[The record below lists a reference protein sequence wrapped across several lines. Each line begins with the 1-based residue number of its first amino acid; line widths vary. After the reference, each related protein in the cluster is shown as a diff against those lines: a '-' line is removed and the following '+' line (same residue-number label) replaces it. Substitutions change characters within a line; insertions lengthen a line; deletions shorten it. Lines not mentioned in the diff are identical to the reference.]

1 LDNAALL
8 CYWYHEFL
16 IPASRRKNS
25 RLYGSVLFISRKIN
39 ERGVFLMR
47 EVVIVGAKRTP
58 IGDML
63 GKLKDLSAVD
73 LGVIAVN
80 AALEQ
85 AGVKPE
91 QVNELACGMI
101 YKAGVK
107 GNPGRQIQLKCGM
120 PEEGYAYTVD
130 QQCGS
135 GMKAFELA
143 CQSILLG
150 KTDIAVAAGVESMT
164 QAPYLLKGARQG
176 YRMGNADIYDSMLYD
191 GLVCAVMGY
200 HMGVT
205 AENLAERYNIT
216 RQEQDE
222 LAVMS
227 HSRASNAIKNGIFK
241 EEIVPVVLQTKK
253 GQVVVDT
260 DEHPRADIS
269 LEKLAAMKPAFKKD
283 GTVTAGNA
291 SGVNDGASALVLMSA
306 EKAQELGIKPLAK
319 LCATA
324 SAGVHPEVMGIGPVY
339 AVPKAIKYA
348 GLTAQ
353 DIGYYEINE
362 AFAAQ
367 FLAVN
372 RELKLSMDKVNANGS
387 GIGLG
392 HPVGCTAARI
402 IVSLIYELGR
412 RKEQY
417 GVASLCVGGGPAI
430 ATVIEKL

>member
-1 LDNAALL
+1 
-8 CYWYHEFL
+8 
-16 IPASRRKNS
+16 
-25 RLYGSVLFISRKIN
+25 
-39 ERGVFLMR
+39 MR

-58 IGDML
+58 IGDFL
-63 GKLKDLSAVD
+63 GALKDVSAVD
-73 LGVIAVN
+73 LGVTAVN
-80 AALEQ
+80 AALAQ
-85 AGVKPE
+85 AGLKPE
-91 QVNELACGMI
+91 AVSELACGMI
-101 YKAGVK
+101 YKAGAK
-107 GNPGRQIQLKCGM
+107 GNPARQIQLKCGM
-120 PEEGYAYTVD
+120 PVSGYAYTVD

-143 CQSILLG
+143 SQSILLG
-150 KTDIAVAAGVESMT
+150 KTDIAVAVGIESMS
-164 QAPYLLKGARQG
+164 QAPYLLKGAREG
-176 YRMGNADIYDSMLYD
+176 YRMGAGDIYDSMLYD
-191 GLVCAVMGY
+191 GLVCAIMGY
-200 HMGVT
+200 HMGLT
-205 AENLAERYNIT
+205 AENLAERYSVT

-222 LAVMS
+222 LSFLS
-227 HSRASNAIKNGIFK
+227 HQRATKAIAAGVFK
-241 EEIVPVVLQTKK
+241 DEIVPVTVQTRK
-253 GQVVVDT
+253 GPVVVDK
-260 DEHPRADIS
+260 DEHPRADVT

-291 SGVNDGASALVLMSA
+291 SGVNDGAAALVLMTA
-306 EKAQELGIKPLAK
+306 EKAKELGIKPLAK
-319 LCATA
+319 MVATA
-324 SAGVHPEVMGIGPVY
+324 NAGVEPEVMGIGPVY

-402 IVSLIYELGR
+402 IVSLIYEMGR
-412 RKEQY
+412 RQVRY
-417 GVASLCVGGGPAI
+417 GLASLCVGGGPAI